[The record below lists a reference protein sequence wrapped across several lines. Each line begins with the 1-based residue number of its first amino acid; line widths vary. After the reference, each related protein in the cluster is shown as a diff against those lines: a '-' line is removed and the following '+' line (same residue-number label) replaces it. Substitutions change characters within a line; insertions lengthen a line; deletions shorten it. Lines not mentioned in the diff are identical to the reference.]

1 MTYLSKAQK
10 VAASS
15 ILLLSLGACA
25 SQRPKQAQRPVASVA
40 ESQAM
45 ATEPVRKE
53 GSSELRK
60 NNKFITLSQNI
71 HFNAGSSEITPSS
84 RRALNEL
91 ALEIKGSANT
101 FDKIV
106 IEGLTDNQGEVGRTQ
121 RLADARARNVRN
133 YLIRRGVSPVK
144 LEAVGKG
151 SVNREIAGTTSQ
163 QARDRRV
170 DFTIVE

>member
-1 MTYLSKAQK
+1 MKGLSKIHK

-15 ILLLSLGACA
+15 ILLMSLGACA
-25 SQRPKQAQRPVASVA
+25 SQQPKETKRPVASVA
-40 ESQAM
+40 ETKAM
-45 ATEPVRKE
+45 AQEPVRKE
-53 GSSELRK
+53 GSSDLRK

-91 ALEIKGSANT
+91 ALEIKGSAST

-106 IEGLTDNQGEVGRTQ
+106 IEGLTDNQSEIGRTQ
-121 RLADARARNVRN
+121 RLSDARAQNVRN

-144 LEAVGKG
+144 LEAVGRG
-151 SVNREIAGTTSQ
+151 SVNRELVGTTSQ
-163 QARDRRV
+163 LARDRRV
-170 DFTIVE
+170 DFQIVE